1 MVNLDNEI
9 LKYDIKN
16 MEYQYFLNIIIGIL
30 NKHAHIK
37 QKYFEQIK
45 GDL

>member
-1 MVNLDNEI
+1 MMNLDNEI
-9 LKYDIKN
+9 LKYDINN
-16 MEYQYFLNIIIGIL
+16 MEYQYFPNIIIEIL

-45 GDL
+45 GGL